1 MSLRVLVVD
10 DEPLAREKLRTLIA
24 EHDDLEQVGE
34 CSNGVEALEAIA
46 RVRPDV
52 VFLDV
57 QMPEMDGFAV
67 LEALEPDAA
76 PAIVFVTAYDHYAIQ
91 AFEVHALDYL
101 LKPFDRERF
110 ARTLEHVRGALGHDA
125 SELGAHLRALL
136 RDVRRDGDRPA
147 RLLVK
152 SGGRVTF
159 VTVSEVDWIQAAG
172 NYVEIH
178 AGKETH
184 LLRETLKNLESRL
197 DPERF
202 VRVHRSIVVNLD
214 RVKHMDAG
222 IHGEYVIT
230 LRDGQQLQSG
240 RGFGERLR
248 ERIER
253 GG

>member
-1 MSLRVLVVD
+1 VVVVD
-10 DEPLAREKLRTLIA
+10 DEALAREKLRTLLA
-24 EHDDLEQVGE
+24 EHDDVELLAE
-34 CSNGVEALEAIA
+34 CSNGAEAVEAIA
-46 RVRPDV
+46 RERPDV

-57 QMPEMDGFAV
+57 QMPELDGFAV
-67 LEALEPDAA
+67 LEALEPDTA
-76 PAIVFVTAYDHYAIQ
+76 PTIVFVTAYDHYAIQ

-110 ARTLEHVRGALGHDA
+110 VRTLDHVRAALGHDRHD
-125 SELGAHLRALL
+125 LGAHLRALL
-136 RDVRRDGDRPA
+136 RDVRREDERPA

-159 VTVSEVDWIQAAG
+159 VTVSDVDWIQAAG

-178 AGKETH
+178 AGNETH
-184 LLRETLKNLESRL
+184 LLRETLKNLEARL
-197 DPERF
+197 DPEQF

-214 RVKHMDAG
+214 RVKHMDSG

-230 LRDGQQLQSG
+230 LRDGRQLQSG

-253 GG
+253 GR